1 MLAFFLFITE
11 ADLILVLFCGT
22 SFTSECILF
31 VDVRQS
37 SKLMYHGNG
46 EALLLFKHSCKGRQG
61 VIQRSHLGGNCAFHL
76 FNICRMLQIKLDQ
89 PVSDPA
95 SPREISNGDTATN
108 ISTHIQTLRSEVT
121 RLRNQLAISEQE
133 SKYNLESFL
142 MWD

>member
-1 MLAFFLFITE
+1 
-11 ADLILVLFCGT
+11 
-22 SFTSECILF
+22 
-31 VDVRQS
+31 
-37 SKLMYHGNG
+37 
-46 EALLLFKHSCKGRQG
+46 
-61 VIQRSHLGGNCAFHL
+61 
-76 FNICRMLQIKLDQ
+76 MLQIKLDQ

-142 MWD
+142 VWDWSVCGSILGGNYYLAESIFLQFNNVISGGGVMQVQLCAVTGMLMCFVFEYREF